1 MALIIGQVIMRMI
14 NLRIMKMKK
23 MVMMIEMMEI
33 IGNQNLM
40 ILI

>member
-1 MALIIGQVIMRMI
+1 MTLIIGQVIMRMI

-23 MVMMIEMMEI
+23 MVMMIVMMEI

>member
-23 MVMMIEMMEI
+23 MVMIEIMEI